1 MVLSSRMLK
10 YLVGAVVCG
19 FLVSLTTGII
29 ENSPQASVIGA
40 RYYGYPLVWRITMT
54 LQPDKIDL
62 PTFTMNASFWVI
74 ISLGAL
80 ILLEKV
86 KPRTDR

>member
-1 MVLSSRMLK
+1 MVSSSKILK

-19 FLVSLTTGII
+19 FLVSLATGII
-29 ENSPQASVIGA
+29 ENSPQASIIGA

-62 PTFTMNASFWVI
+62 TTLAMDTLFWVI
-74 ISLGAL
+74 ISSVAL
-80 ILLEKV
+80 ILLEKI
-86 KPRTDR
+86 KLKASR